1 MPPTISIDEKKHALR
16 LYKQACLI
24 TQMIMHKYNIC
35 EYEAIVDFYN
45 SGTYR
50 LLSDR
55 NTKLWWY
62 SVYALFE
69 IYITEKETD
78 SVFNSPYI
86 LGKDA

>member
-1 MPPTISIDEKKHALR
+1 MPPKISIDEKKHALR
-16 LYKQACLI
+16 RYKQACRI
-24 TQMIMHKYNIC
+24 IQMIMHKYSIC
-35 EYEAIVDFYN
+35 EHEAIVDFYN

-50 LLSDR
+50 LLSDS

-69 IYITEKETD
+69 IYVTEKETH

-86 LGKDA
+86 LGKYA